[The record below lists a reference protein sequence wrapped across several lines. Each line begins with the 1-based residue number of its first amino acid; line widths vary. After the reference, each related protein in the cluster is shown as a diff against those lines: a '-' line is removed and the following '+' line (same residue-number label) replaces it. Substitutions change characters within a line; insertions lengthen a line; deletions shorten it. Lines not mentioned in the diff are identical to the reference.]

1 VRLPADYVAELVEL
15 GYAITAHRA
24 QSATVDTAHVITGPG
39 MTREHLY
46 VAMTRGRDANH
57 AYVPLDRHDD
67 IDEVHHTDAAGHA
80 PVTGREVLEQILAT
94 SGAER
99 SATEQLAPLPMP
111 RQQVS
116 ARRPQDRDRSL
127 APSHSPGRDGPGLTR

>member
-1 VRLPADYVAELVEL
+1 
-15 GYAITAHRA
+15 
-24 QSATVDTAHVITGPG
+24 

-46 VAMTRGRDANH
+46 VAMTRGRGANH

-67 IDEVHHTDAAGHA
+67 LDEAHHHVSAARG

-94 SGAER
+94 TGAEQ

-111 RQQVS
+111 RQPVS

-127 APSHSPGRDGPGLTR
+127 AASHGPGRDGPGLTR